1 MIRTRDVIFDENSKY
16 DSSDVD
22 LIQIIT
28 ELMLEIIFESQNL
41 DSITSIVEM
50 NT

>member
-22 LIQIIT
+22 LIQIII
-28 ELMLEIIFESQNL
+28 ELMLETTFESQNL
-41 DSITSIVEM
+41 DPIISIVEV
-50 NT
+50 NI